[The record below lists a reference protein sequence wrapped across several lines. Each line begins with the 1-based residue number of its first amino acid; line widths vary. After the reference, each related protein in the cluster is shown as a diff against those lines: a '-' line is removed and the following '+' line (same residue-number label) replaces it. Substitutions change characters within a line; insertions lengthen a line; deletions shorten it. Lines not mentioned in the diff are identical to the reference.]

1 LLRKTVAGTIGRMSA
16 DRQTIA
22 MRVDDAGET
31 TATPYGG
38 DDPTRPCFILAHGAG
53 AGQHH
58 PFIVQTSTALAA
70 RGINVLT
77 FDFLYMHRGRGG
89 PDRPPVLEATWRAAI
104 RSAAQLGWGSTRLVI
119 GGKSMGG
126 RIASMVVAGQEPHP
140 LPAPVHGLVLLGYPL
155 HPPGRPDKPRVEH
168 LPRLTTP
175 TLIVQGER
183 DDFGSPAEVRE
194 AFKHSPAHVDWL
206 EVTDGDHSFKI
217 RRSSGRTQAD
227 VQAEITD
234 VVATWILG

>member
-1 LLRKTVAGTIGRMSA
+1 MST
-16 DRQTIA
+16 DRQQTA
-22 MRVDDAGET
+22 VPVEDAGET
-31 TATPYGG
+31 TATRYEGG
-38 DDPTRPCFILAHGAG
+38 DPSRPCFILAHGAG

-89 PDRPPVLEATWRAAI
+89 PDRPPVLEATWRAVI
-104 RSAAQLGWGSTRLVI
+104 RCAAQLGWGKTRLVI

-126 RIASMVVAGQEPHP
+126 RIASMVLAGDAALP
-140 LPAPVHGLVLLGYPL
+140 LPAAVHGLVLLGYPL
-155 HPPGRPDKPRVEH
+155 HPPGRPDKLRVEH

-183 DDFGSPAEVRE
+183 DDFGSPAEVRA
-194 AFKHSPAHVDWL
+194 AFKQSPAHVDWR
-206 EVTDGDHSFKI
+206 EVPDVDHSFKI
-217 RRSSGRTQAD
+217 RRAAGRTQAE

>member
-1 LLRKTVAGTIGRMSA
+1 MSPEQ
-16 DRQTIA
+16 QTIPLS
-22 MRVDDAGET
+22 VEGIGET

-38 DDPTRPCFILAHGAG
+38 EDPARPCFILAHGAG

-58 PFIVQTSTALAA
+58 PFIVQTSTALAT

-77 FDFLYMHRGRGG
+77 FNFLYMQRGRGG

-104 RSAAQLGWGSTRLVI
+104 RCATQLGWGATRLVI

-126 RIASMVVAGQEPHP
+126 RIASMVVAGADAQP

-155 HPPGRPDKPRVEH
+155 HPPGKPDKLRVEH
-168 LPRLTTP
+168 LPALTTP

-183 DDFGSPAEVRE
+183 DEFGSPAEVRR
-194 AFKHSPAHVDWL
+194 AFEQSPAHVDWL
-206 EVTDGDHSFKI
+206 EIPGGDHSFKI
-217 RRSSGRTQAD
+217 RRSAGRTQAD
-227 VQAEITD
+227 VQSQITD
-234 VVATWILG
+234 VLAKWILG